1 MNRCQ
6 AGFLELR
13 REFGDSYCA
22 NVLLQGYQHVCR
34 EVLIACNSLWMR
46 ARAAT
51 IELRISVL
59 SIAKKDCIL
68 IVTISGKLLRVGEA
82 SVVLEVAPFEYEVFV
97 ADYTRRRLQAQTGDV
112 IRLHTLQYIDGN
124 AAQGGR
130 LTPRL
135 IGFSSEPERQFF
147 DLFCSVDGVGV
158 KKALR
163 AMVRPV
169 KELAVLIEQQ
179 DAKSL
184 SALPG
189 VGPATSERIIAKLR
203 RKMPRFA
210 LMVDPGSVGETE
222 ELGSQVIS
230 ETFDALITLGH
241 SEADARRLIDEATA
255 GKKKFKDTES
265 LLTAIYQRS

>member
-1 MNRCQ
+1 M
-6 AGFLELR
+6 
-13 REFGDSYCA
+13 
-22 NVLLQGYQHVCR
+22 
-34 EVLIACNSLWMR
+34 I
-46 ARAAT
+46 
-51 IELRISVL
+51 I
-59 SIAKKDCIL
+59 
-68 IVTISGKLLRVGEA
+68 TISGKLVRVGEE
-82 SVVLEVAPFEYEVFV
+82 SVAIEAAPFEYEVLV
-97 ADYTRRRLQAQTGDV
+97 ADFTRRQLQSRTGDQ
-112 IRLHTLQYIDGN
+112 IRLHTLDYIEGN

-135 IGFSSEPERQFF
+135 IGFMTEPERQFF

-163 AMVRPV
+163 AMVKPV

-179 DAKSL
+179 DAKGL

-210 LMVDPGSVGETE
+210 LIVQQDAVGDADDVGSV
-222 ELGSQVIS
+222 VVN

-241 SEADARRLIDEATA
+241 SEADARRLIDEAVTT
-255 GKKKFKDTES
+255 GKKFKDTES
-265 LLTAIYQRS
+265 LLTAIYQRAG